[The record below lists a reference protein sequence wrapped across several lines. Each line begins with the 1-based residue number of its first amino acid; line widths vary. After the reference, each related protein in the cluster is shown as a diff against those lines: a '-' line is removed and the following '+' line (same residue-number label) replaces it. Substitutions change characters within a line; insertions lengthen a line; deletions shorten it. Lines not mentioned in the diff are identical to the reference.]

1 MGKIKTLNKQSLLAV
16 PRKKQKQTKFKDN
29 LNKRLTGFK
38 RILTN
43 NSLLTLASKT
53 KKKDVLNQND
63 KMRRCANSY
72 LQKTKKTVNNS
83 WSASFHR
90 VMDSQGRLLSTGEA

>member
-16 PRKKQKQTKFKDN
+16 PRKKKNKTKFKDN

-43 NSLLTLASKT
+43 NSLLTQASKT
-53 KKKDVLNQND
+53 KKRCIKSERQNETLRQQLFA
-63 KMRRCANSY
+63 KRQRRQLTILGQRPSIELWIHAGGC
-72 LQKTKKTVNNS
+72 
-83 WSASFHR
+83 
-90 VMDSQGRLLSTGEA
+90 